1 MPQHTRHG
9 PWLLVAGMLAGIA
22 VALAGAALA
31 SRGSASDSLPWD
43 DVRLLTEVLERV
55 KQEYVESVDDH
66 QLMENAVRGIVTA
79 LDPHSEFLDAEA
91 FEEIR
96 ISTSGNYS
104 GVGLE
109 VGLRNGQL
117 VVVTPIEGTPADRAG
132 IRSGDIIV
140 AIDGVLVAEGDIGGA
155 LSRLR
160 GEPGTPVNVTVSR
173 SGDARTRSFDLVRSN
188 VRVHSVR
195 VELLEPGYAY
205 LRISQFS
212 DSTGSDVR
220 KALGELR
227 DRPGGAALYGLVLD
241 LRNNP
246 GGVLE
251 AAVDV
256 SDEFLASGVIVT
268 ASGRGSEANFR
279 HEATTGDLMQG
290 APMVV
295 LVNNGSAS
303 AAEIVAGALKDN
315 QRATIMGSQ
324 TFGKGSV
331 QTVMPLSDG
340 RAIKLTTSRYYTPS
354 GLSINGEGITPD
366 VLLDEQ
372 STNSDSRATVD
383 DPAVVQ
389 ALGLLK
395 VELAATAQSH

>member
-1 MPQHTRHG
+1 
-9 PWLLVAGMLAGIA
+9 MLAGIA

-55 KQEYVESVDDH
+55 KQEYVEPVDDH

-195 VELLEPGYAY
+195 AELLEPGYAY

-220 KALGELR
+220 KALGDLR